1 MSICLS
7 VGRFGWSVGRSLALC
22 VCISLALSISFSGN
36 YMHRLAE
43 EIGAAPTFSKMLRRS
58 FKVSFTYAMGQVYT
72 SMYTYVYVFIHV
84 HAHVPFFTLQGTHHV
99 HTYTHTHTLIH
110 SAHAHLCAYWC
121 VCERTKECACA
132 CDVCVCLFPTQAM
145 IPFFKLQGPYACEHA
160 WSVCEDEMWHTIVR
174 RGLPENVALVLM
186 VSGFGL
192 LNAAVWAADAA
203 LSLASFGRFCI
214 CVCVLDILCICR
226 CYCHLAL
233 SVSISVSISTSCSHL
248 YKHTFTYT
256 FRSPT
261 QSLTCTQTLCMS
273 PTHTKATIC
282 WLLAVHLSTLWP
294 SHFALREYEW
304 ETSKQREKLI
314 SKRFTWVWRRVW
326 SWVCVRIWSGGLHPE
341 RREQNTTERDTVQ
354 NTAAGKD

>member
-1 MSICLS
+1 
-7 VGRFGWSVGRSLALC
+7 
-22 VCISLALSISFSGN
+22 
-36 YMHRLAE
+36 
-43 EIGAAPTFSKMLRRS
+43 
-58 FKVSFTYAMGQVYT
+58 
-72 SMYTYVYVFIHV
+72 
-84 HAHVPFFTLQGTHHV
+84 
-99 HTYTHTHTLIH
+99 
-110 SAHAHLCAYWC
+110 
-121 VCERTKECACA
+121 
-132 CDVCVCLFPTQAM
+132 VCVCLFPTQAM

-282 WLLAVHLSTLWP
+282 WLLAVHLSTL
-294 SHFALREYEW
+294 
-304 ETSKQREKLI
+304 
-314 SKRFTWVWRRVW
+314 
-326 SWVCVRIWSGGLHPE
+326 
-341 RREQNTTERDTVQ
+341 
-354 NTAAGKD
+354 